1 MGMKK
6 NTKKKNVKKSKK
18 IVLKEELKKDI
29 DNFNLMDDEFFSA
42 CFKDNYKAVTCI
54 LRIIFEDENLEII
67 DLKIQE
73 IFTNFKGHS
82 LQLDI
87 IARNKVTNVI
97 YNIEIQR
104 AKDGASP
111 ERARYHVDIY
121 DTHNLKKNHDFKDLP
136 TTFVIFITE
145 TDVFKRGLP
154 IYKIQR
160 YFEDNKE
167 PFNDRSYI
175 YYVNGAYNGNDDIGK
190 LVHDF
195 QCKNPEK
202 FYFEELAEKVRFFK
216 TTKEGRMEISS
227 LLKKTADKYIKQ
239 NKDKYIAKGKAEGE
253 KLGTVKSLLN
263 SIKSLMKNANY
274 TVEQAMKMLSIPQEE
289 HDFYLSKLQLNTP

>member
-1 MGMKK
+1 MKK
-6 NTKKKNVKKSKK
+6 STKKKNIKKAKK
-18 IVLKEELKKDI
+18 IVLKEEFKKTIED
-29 DNFNLMDDEFFSA
+29 FNLMNDEFFTA
-42 CFKDNYKAVTCI
+42 CFKENYKAVTCI
-54 LRIIFEDENLEII
+54 LRIIFKDENLEII
-67 DLKIQE
+67 DLKVQE

-82 LQLDI
+82 VQLDI
-87 IARNKVTNVI
+87 IAKNKVTNVI

-145 TDVFKRGLP
+145 TDVFGEGLP
-154 IYKIQR
+154 IYKIHR
-160 YFEDNKE
+160 VFEHNNK

-175 YYVNGAYNGNDDIGK
+175 YYVNGAYKGNDDIGK

-202 FYFEELAEKVRFFK
+202 FYFEELAEKVRCFK
-216 TTKEGRMEISS
+216 RTKEGKMELSS

-239 NKDKYIAKGKAEGE
+239 NKDKYIAKGEKLGRAEGE
-253 KLGTVKSLLN
+253 KVGMAKSLLN
-263 SIKSLMKNANY
+263 SIKSIMETMNITAEK
-274 TVEQAMKMLSIPQEE
+274 AMKALKIPQEE
-289 HDFYLSKLQLNTP
+289 HDFYLAQLNTL

>member
-1 MGMKK
+1 
-6 NTKKKNVKKSKK
+6 
-18 IVLKEELKKDI
+18 
-29 DNFNLMDDEFFSA
+29 MDDEFFSA

-263 SIKSLMKNANY
+263 SIKSLMETMNVTA
-274 TVEQAMKMLSIPQEE
+274 EQAMKMLSIPQEE